1 MKDDLRLTK
10 EASYE
15 LLKLSTDTKNKVLC
29 DCADVLI
36 KNKASLLSANS
47 IDLENARRANISE
60 GLYDRLKLTEER
72 IRGMADGLRKLA
84 SLPDPLSEISDV
96 KIRPNGLKIAR
107 KRVPMGVV
115 GIIYEAR
122 PNVGVDA
129 FGIAFKSGNAVVLR
143 GGSDAINS
151 SKEIVK
157 LLKKVLQANN
167 INENTITYIEDTR
180 HESIKDLITA
190 TEYVDLIIPRG
201 GAGLIDFVVK
211 NATVPSIHT
220 GTGNCHIYV
229 DEFADLD
236 MAINIIVNAKTTRL
250 GVCNACES
258 LVVHKNI
265 IEKFSPMLNEALKPH
280 KITIRADEISRK
292 HCKDFTCATEDDW
305 GTEYLDRII
314 SLKCVKDIDE
324 AVSHINRY
332 NTGHTESIITE
343 NIHNAEYFL
352 DFVDSA
358 CVYVNAST
366 RFTDGGE
373 FGFGAE
379 IGISTQKLHA
389 RGPMGLREL
398 TCEKYII
405 IGNGQTRN

>member
-1 MKDDLRLTK
+1 MKNELKLAK

-15 LLKLSTDTKNKVLC
+15 LLSMSADIKNKVLS
-29 DCADVLI
+29 DCADILR
-36 KNKASLLSANS
+36 KNKDTLLEANK
-47 IDLENARRANISE
+47 IDLENAKKANISE
-60 GLYDRLKLTEER
+60 GLYDRLKLTEDR
-72 IRGMADGLRKLA
+72 IKTMVDGLIKLVL
-84 SLPDPLSEISDV
+84 LPDPTAEISDIV
-96 KIRPNGLKIAR
+96 IRPNGLKIGK

-129 FGIAFKSGNAVVLR
+129 FGIAFKSGNAAVLR

-151 SKEIVK
+151 SKEIVRLIKKALK
-157 LLKKVLQANN
+157 LNN
-167 INENTITYIEDTR
+167 INENVITYIEDTT
-180 HESIKDLITA
+180 HEGIKDLITA
-190 TEYVDLIIPRG
+190 NEYIDLIIPRG

-229 DEFADLD
+229 DKFADLD
-236 MAINIIVNAKTTRL
+236 MAIKIIVNAKTTRL

-258 LVVHKNI
+258 LVVHKSI
-265 IEKFSPMLNEALKPH
+265 IEKFAPMLNNALKPH
-280 KITIRADEISRK
+280 KIAIRADEIARK
-292 HCKDFTCATEDDW
+292 YCNDFLPACEEDW
-305 GTEYLDRII
+305 GTEYLGRII
-314 SLKCVKDIDE
+314 SLKCVDNIAD
-324 AVSHINRY
+324 AISHINKY
-332 NTGHTESIITE
+332 NTGHSESIITE
-343 NIHNAEYFL
+343 NIKNAEKFL
-352 DFVDSA
+352 NLIDSA

-405 IGNGQTRN
+405 IGNGQIRE